1 MKIQRVRFYNIS
13 EKLGSRWL
21 VVHMR
26 GNMMGK
32 VSVKVVLG
40 EVWSL
45 SMVVCHLWYMNM
57 MQFRCFSPCFA
68 VNNNSC

>member
-1 MKIQRVRFYNIS
+1 MKIQRVRFHKMS
-13 EKLGSRWL
+13 EKLGSHWL

-32 VSVKVVLG
+32 VSAEVVLG

-45 SMVVCHLWYMNM
+45 SMVVCHLWYIT
-57 MQFRCFSPCFA
+57 
-68 VNNNSC
+68 V